1 MIRLDQPWRAEA
13 GQPPQ
18 REARSGPRVDAPDYR
33 GSGKL
38 KGFCTLVTGGDTS
51 LGRAVALLYAREG
64 ADVALAYLV
73 SPEEADITRRCVEA
87 EGTRCLL
94 LKGDAGDEAWCRRAV
109 QRTVAA
115 FGRLDV
121 LVNNPAGAPVQPAP
135 ALPATSA
142 AASRA
147 ASSAASGPT
156 PAAAST
162 RASPA
167 LPRRHVPHS
176 HINELAEGPDE
187 LEDPR
192 WVPGGEMPVGAYLR
206 MARSALPYLRKGAC
220 IINTGLA
227 GGLEAS
233 THALE
238 QAAAVGAVQALTRS
252 LAASLMARGVRVNA
266 IVPGPVWLPMDAD
279 SPAALGPA
287 PKRAAQPEELSPA
300 YVFLAAPACAAS
312 ISGLVLPIPGGM
324 ELPR

>member
-13 GQPPQ
+13 DPPPL
-18 REARSGPRVDAPDYR
+18 REAGSGPRVDAPDYR

-51 LGRAVALLYAREG
+51 LGRAVALLHAREG
-64 ADVALAYLV
+64 ADVALAYLA

-94 LKGDAGDEAWCRRAV
+94 LKGDVGDEAWCRRAV

-121 LVNNPAGAPVQPAP
+121 LVNNPASLAEQPAP
-135 ALPATSA
+135 ALR
-142 AASRA
+142 AS
-147 ASSAASGPT
+147 SSAASGAASSVAPG
-156 PAAAST
+156 AAST
-162 RASPA
+162 ATSTLASPET
-167 LPRRHVPHS
+167 PRRHVPHS
-176 HINELAEGPDE
+176 HINELAEGLDD
-187 LEDPR
+187 LEEPR
-192 WVPGGEMPVGAYLR
+192 WLPGGEMPVGAYLR
-206 MARSALPYLRKGAC
+206 MARSTLPYLRKGAC

-233 THALE
+233 AHPLE

-252 LAASLMARGVRVNA
+252 LAGSLLARGVRVNA
-266 IVPGPVWLPMDAD
+266 IVPGPVSLPTDVDLM
-279 SPAALGPA
+279 AAPR
-287 PKRAAQPEELSPA
+287 PTTKRAAQPEELSPA

-312 ISGLVLPIPGGM
+312 ISGLVLQIPGGL